1 MDDNIGY
8 VLKKLEDMGQLVV
21 DEGVKSWPGAVREIW
36 PPPVEKK
43 LRNDVRLIANS
54 IIGVALWPLQP
65 QRHSALAVTANSTL
79 LVLRRI
85 KRCFR
90 SCLLRKY

>member
-21 DEGVKSWPGAVREIW
+21 DEGVKSCPGAVREIW

-54 IIGVALWPLQP
+54 IIGVAL
-65 QRHSALAVTANSTL
+65 AATAQ
-79 LVLRRI
+79 
-85 KRCFR
+85 R
-90 SCLLRKY
+90 SCCYRKLDASGAQAINVASVRAC